1 MVKLQPWCHFM
12 EWMDEVKFSPTPS
25 PELHEEYQARRDD
38 EEVERNAR
46 RRHIH
51 EDLIWCACLEIEE
64 YNLNWWAQ
72 TFVKHIYVDM
82 NADVI
87 IVRLRFLQQD

>member
-1 MVKLQPWCHFM
+1 M

-46 RRHIH
+46 RGPHPLASDADRECLSQTRQVHQCQ
-51 EDLIWCACLEIEE
+51 LIIGN
-64 YNLNWWAQ
+64 YN
-72 TFVKHIYVDM
+72 K
-82 NADVI
+82 
-87 IVRLRFLQQD
+87 